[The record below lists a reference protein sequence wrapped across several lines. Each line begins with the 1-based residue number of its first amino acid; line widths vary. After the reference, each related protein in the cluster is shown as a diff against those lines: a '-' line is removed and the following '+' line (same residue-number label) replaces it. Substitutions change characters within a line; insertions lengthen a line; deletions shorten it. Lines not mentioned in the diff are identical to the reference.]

1 MDSPDDC
8 YRARLAQD
16 AAPGAGIFTGRGYGQ
31 CADPGPAVPIGGDGF
46 DAAGAESLV
55 LPLRRPRLSPVPEH
69 REDVVRRGSR
79 SAKLLSLP
87 PRRLNTGQM
96 RFRFATAPVAA
107 QATIVGL
114 IFGVWAAVVF
124 SFLQGPMVTR
134 SVGNALIGEC
144 VTAVV
149 VGVLALPACRRVR
162 VRDRDRAEDTSRGLS
177 TKARRAAKRASMRGP
192 IPTDPLIRQ
201 TALDLARYR
210 IGLVALHRWVLI
222 SAVLLIGLPL
232 LWSATSSPWWLT
244 VTAPSLYSTIRQLLI
259 PRRVQ
264 HRIEALTSADGSGT

>member
-1 MDSPDDC
+1 VHDNAR
-8 YRARLAQD
+8 YRALLVQD
-16 AAPGAGIFTGRGYGQ
+16 AAPA
-31 CADPGPAVPIGGDGF
+31 
-46 DAAGAESLV
+46 
-55 LPLRRPRLSPVPEH
+55 
-69 REDVVRRGSR
+69 
-79 SAKLLSLP
+79 
-87 PRRLNTGQM
+87 
-96 RFRFATAPVAA
+96 APVAA

-134 SVGNALIGEC
+134 SVGNALIGGC

-162 VRDRDRAEDTSRGLS
+162 DRDRAEDTSGGLS
-177 TKARRAAKRASMRGP
+177 PRALRAAKRASMRGP

-201 TALDLARYR
+201 TALDLAKYR

-222 SAVLLIGLPL
+222 SAVLLIGLSL

-244 VTAPSLYSTIRQLLI
+244 VTALSPYSTIRQLLI

>member
-1 MDSPDDC
+1 MC
-8 YRARLAQD
+8 
-16 AAPGAGIFTGRGYGQ
+16 
-31 CADPGPAVPIGGDGF
+31 
-46 DAAGAESLV
+46 
-55 LPLRRPRLSPVPEH
+55 
-69 REDVVRRGSR
+69 
-79 SAKLLSLP
+79 
-87 PRRLNTGQM
+87 
-96 RFRFATAPVAA
+96 FRFATAPVAA

-134 SVGNALIGEC
+134 SVGNALIGGC

-149 VGVLALPACRRVR
+149 VGVLALHACRRV
-162 VRDRDRAEDTSRGLS
+162 RDRAEDTSGGLS
-177 TKARRAAKRASMRGP
+177 PKARRAAKRASMRGP

-222 SAVLLIGLPL
+222 SAVLLIGLSL

-244 VTAPSLYSTIRQLLI
+244 VTALSLYSTIRQLLI

-264 HRIEALTSADGSGT
+264 HRIEALTSAEI

>member
-1 MDSPDDC
+1 M
-8 YRARLAQD
+8 AL
-16 AAPGAGIFTGRGYGQ
+16 
-31 CADPGPAVPIGGDGF
+31 
-46 DAAGAESLV
+46 DAAGAGSLV

-69 REDVVRRGSR
+69 REDVRGSR

-134 SVGNALIGEC
+134 SVGNALIGGG

-162 VRDRDRAEDTSRGLS
+162 DRDRAEDTSGGLS
-177 TKARRAAKRASMRGP
+177 PKARRAAKRASMRGP

-201 TALDLARYR
+201 TALDLATYR
-210 IGLVALHRWVLI
+210 IGLVALHRWGLI
-222 SAVLLIGLPL
+222 SAVLLIGLSL

-244 VTAPSLYSTIRQLLI
+244 VTALSLYTAFRQLLI